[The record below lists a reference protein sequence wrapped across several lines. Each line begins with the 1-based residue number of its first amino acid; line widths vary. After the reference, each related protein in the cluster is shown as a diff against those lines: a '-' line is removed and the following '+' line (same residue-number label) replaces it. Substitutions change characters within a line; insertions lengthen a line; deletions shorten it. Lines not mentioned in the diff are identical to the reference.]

1 MFEIE
6 SKEPDQIVINTKTRS
21 IKFDLAI
28 ETIDA
33 DLEVGKIVG
42 PGEFEIGEAAI
53 RGIAAGEHT
62 SFFGTS

>member
-28 ETIDA
+28 DNRC
-33 DLEVGKIVG
+33 G
-42 PGEFEIGEAAI
+42 
-53 RGIAAGEHT
+53 
-62 SFFGTS
+62 S